1 MQTLHLRNSTTIPQ
15 LGLGTWEL
23 TGSSCTKSV
32 AEAIGLGYRHIDTA
46 FAYGNHA
53 EVAAGIEASGVAR
66 DELYVTTKIPL
77 GKLSR
82 SQVLEHGKRIRD
94 ELRMEYV
101 NLLLIHWPSRDVP
114 FEETLG
120 AFGEL
125 VERGVTKSVGISN
138 FNPELVERADEVSPV
153 PIVTNQVEFHPY
165 LYQQRLLETCER
177 HDIRVTAYS
186 PIARGEVVGDERLLE
201 IGRAHDA
208 DAAQVSIAWL
218 LAKGIIVIPK
228 ASSREHL
235 DANLRATQI
244 TLTPEEIG
252 RIDRFEEHRRMVDG
266 PWKHF
271 PLE

>member
-1 MQTLHLRNSTTIPQ
+1 MQTLQLRNQTTIPQ

-23 TGSSCTKSV
+23 TGATCTTVV
-32 AEAIGLGYRHIDTA
+32 AEAIALGYRHIDTA
-46 FAYGNHA
+46 FAYRNHA
-53 EVAAGIEASGVAR
+53 EVAAGIAESGIDR
-66 DELYVTTKIPL
+66 GELYVTTKIPL

-94 ELRMEYV
+94 ELRLEYV
-101 NLLLIHWPSRDVP
+101 DLLLIHWPSRDVP

-125 VERGVTKSVGISN
+125 VGRGVTRSIGISN
-138 FNPELVERADEVSPV
+138 FNPELVEKADSVSPV

-165 LYQQRLLETCER
+165 LYQKTLRETCER
-177 HDIRVTAYS
+177 LDIRVTAYS

-201 IGRAHDA
+201 IGRAHGA

-228 ASSREHL
+228 ASSTKHL
-235 DANLRATQI
+235 EANLRAAELK
-244 TLTPEEIG
+244 LTPEEIE
-252 RIDRFEEHRRMVDG
+252 RIDQFGEHRRMVDG